1 MRRSL
6 VLVGLALILG
16 IAAGCQQSQSGAPS
30 SGAQSSADTKVVV
43 GLNADIR
50 NFDPINT
57 LDNTTDRVDTHI
69 YDHLFTR
76 DHDMKVVP
84 QLAESAKPLD
94 DLNWEI
100 KLRKGVKFTNG
111 EPFNAES
118 VKATLDYL
126 ADKKNNAARKIRID
140 AVKSTTVVDDYTVK
154 VTTDKPFPALPEG
167 LTEIYMAPAK
177 VLKEQGPKALTENPI
192 GTGPY
197 KLKEWKREQSITLV
211 RNDGYWGP
219 KPQIATVEFRII
231 PDVSSRVSALLAGE
245 VQLIPDVPPQSMD
258 QVNKSGTADTRT
270 VAGRRV
276 IFVGFNTL
284 QPGPLQDVRVRQA
297 MNYAVDVDKII
308 KTVMEGNARRMA
320 GPLPAINQ
328 NLDPNLKA
336 YPYDP
341 AKAKALLQEA
351 GYKGETITLHTPS
364 GRYLKDKEAAEAIA
378 DQLTQAGINVKVQVD
393 EWGTLLDLV
402 KSNKI
407 DGMYFFGRSDTSL
420 EGSMLKDWFRTG
432 STWVTYSDKNVDASI
447 EAALSAVDPQKR
459 KDAFNKAQDLVQQ
472 QAPWLFLWSQ
482 LDIYG
487 ASKKLDWKPKGDE
500 QFSLEQA
507 TLKQ

>member
-1 MRRSL
+1 MRRTL
-6 VLVGLALILG
+6 VLVGLALILS
-16 IAAGCQQSQSGAPS
+16 IVAGCQQSQSGTTS
-30 SGAQSSADTKVVV
+30 SGAQGGAATKVVV

-50 NFDPINT
+50 NFDPVNT
-57 LDNTTDRVDTHI
+57 LDNTTDRVDTHV

-84 QLAESAKPLD
+84 QLAESAKSLD

-100 KLRKGVKFTNG
+100 KLRKGVKFSNG

-126 ADKKNNAARKIRID
+126 AKKENNAARKIRID

-154 VTTDKPFPALPEG
+154 VTTEKPFPSLLEG
-167 LTEIYMAPAK
+167 FTEIYMAPAK
-177 VLKEQGPKALTENPI
+177 VLKEQGPQAMTEKPI

-197 KLKEWKREQSITLV
+197 KLQEWKREQSITLV
-211 RNDGYWGP
+211 RNDDYWGP
-219 KPQIATVEFRII
+219 KPQIAAVEFRII

-258 QVNKSGTADTRT
+258 QVNKSSTADTRT

-276 IFVGFNTL
+276 IFVGINTL
-284 QPGPLQDVRVRQA
+284 LPGPLQDARVRQA
-297 MNYAVDVDKII
+297 LNYAVDVDKII
-308 KTVMEGNARRMA
+308 RTVMEGNAKRMA

-328 NLDPNLKA
+328 HLDSNLKP
-336 YPYDP
+336 YSYDP

-351 GYKGETITLHTPS
+351 GYKGEPMTLHTPS

-393 EWGTLLDLV
+393 EWGSLLDLV
-402 KSNKI
+402 KANKI
-407 DGMYFFGRSDTSL
+407 DGIYFFGRSDTSL
-420 EGSMLKDWFRTG
+420 DGSMLKDWFRTG
-432 STWVTYSDKNVDASI
+432 STWVTYSDKNVDAAI
-447 EAALSAVDPQKR
+447 EAALPTVDPEKR
-459 KDAFNKAQDLVQQ
+459 RQAYYQAQALVQQ
-472 QAPWLFLWSQ
+472 QAPWIFLWSQ
-482 LDIYG
+482 NDIYG

-500 QFSLEQA
+500 QFNLERA
-507 TLKQ
+507 TLK